1 MFSDDVITSTGKGA
15 SKKLSKRQAVELIY
29 SDLSM
34 LANRAVNQ
42 QNFMNVKAVT
52 GLLREA

>member
-29 SDLSM
+29 PDLSM
-34 LANRAVNQ
+34 LANRAVKQ
-42 QNFMNVKAVT
+42 QNFMNMKAVT